1 MDELTL
7 KTLILDIQNEKTTWQ
22 EQYQTEL
29 IDSMMEHIG
38 SPDPELRDK
47 LIYQG
52 FSQLIQSEELMTE
65 EKLVDLLTKA
75 LGDEYL
81 FYEIGDVGT
90 DNIFKR
96 SFSVLLI
103 ALILGKDLEKSF
115 IPLQLLDRVRNELL
129 LYLDLE
135 QDLRGFVSEKGWAHS
150 VAHTADAIDELVK
163 NPKVDVEFF
172 PPIFQGLANKALTF
186 ADVYIADEEER
197 LLTPIMTMLK
207 IGLSTEIVEEL
218 FDKIPAFLKLQKSKI
233 DEEKYV
239 RLNAN
244 CKSFLKSFYI
254 CVESSEKC
262 IGFQKRISKCL
273 KEL

>member
-1 MDELTL
+1 MDEITL
-7 KTLILDIQNEKTTWQ
+7 KTLLLDIQNGKTTWQ
-22 EQYQTEL
+22 EQNQTEL

-38 SPDPELRDK
+38 SPDSELRDK
-47 LIYQG
+47 LIYRG
-52 FSQLIQSEELMTE
+52 FSQLIQDENLIPE

-90 DNIFKR
+90 DHIFKR

-103 ALILGKDLEKSF
+103 TLILGKDLEHSF
-115 IPLQLLDRVRNELL
+115 IPLQLLDRTRNELL

-163 NPKVDVEFF
+163 NPKMDVKFF
-172 PPIFQGLANKALTF
+172 PSIFQGLANKALTF
-186 ADVYIADEEER
+186 ADVYIADEAER
-197 LLTPIMTMLK
+197 LLKPIMVMLE
-207 IGLSTEIVEEL
+207 IGIATEIVDDL
-218 FDKIPAFLKLQKSKI
+218 FDKIPSFLKLQKSKLE
-233 DEEKYV
+233 EEKYV
-239 RLNAN
+239 KLNAN
-244 CKSFLKSFYI
+244 CKSFLKSFYV
-254 CVESSEKC
+254 CVGSSEKY
-262 IGFQKRISKCL
+262 IEFQKKISSCL